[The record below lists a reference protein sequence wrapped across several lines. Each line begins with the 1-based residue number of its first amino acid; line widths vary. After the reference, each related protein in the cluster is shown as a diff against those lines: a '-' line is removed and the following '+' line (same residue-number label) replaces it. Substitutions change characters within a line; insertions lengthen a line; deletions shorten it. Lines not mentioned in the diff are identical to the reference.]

1 MMSAGERKKSR
12 AALVLCLTGA
22 LVLFVWGQKVA
33 TSLDGIRGAIFS
45 TVFHDTTV
53 YAPNYTDAAY
63 LRIRVGE
70 TEEDVLKILGE
81 PFEHDSPDG
90 YVARWRY
97 AKSRSDS
104 HYRMRQISF
113 KNGRVVSKEH
123 YYLVD

>member
-1 MMSAGERKKSR
+1 MRLGDRKKSR
-12 AALVLCLTGA
+12 FALVVCLTG
-22 LVLFVWGQKVA
+22 VLAVIVWVQMAA
-33 TSLDGIRGAIFS
+33 TSLDGVSGAIIS
-45 TVFHDTTV
+45 IPFHDTTV

-63 LRIRVGE
+63 RRIKVGE
-70 TEEDVLKILGE
+70 TEEDVRKMLGE

-104 HYRMRQISF
+104 HYRMRQVSF

-123 YYLVD
+123 YLLVD